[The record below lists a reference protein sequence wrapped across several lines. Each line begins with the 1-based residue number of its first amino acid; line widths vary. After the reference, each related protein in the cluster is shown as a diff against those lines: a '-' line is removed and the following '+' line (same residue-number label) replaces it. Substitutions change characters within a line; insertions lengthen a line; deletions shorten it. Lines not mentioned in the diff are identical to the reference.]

1 MPKIL
6 VSVQADQFSTEHIRQ
21 LEAILRHNYRKHVGT
36 SRPTVI
42 WCQIPQGQCY
52 TNYRLSRSSLVTME
66 CDNDFPQERRE
77 AMLHACAQ
85 DWVTV
90 TGQDT
95 HEVMLSLLERDLFS
109 RAVQANQ
116 QRLSTFGRIRFNGH
130 VCRSLLSA
138 RWRKGV
144 LSFSPNL

>member
-6 VSVQADQFSTEHIRQ
+6 ASVQADQFSTEHIRQ
-21 LEAILRHNYRKHVGT
+21 LEAVLRHNYLKYVGKT
-36 SRPTVI
+36 KPTVI
-42 WCQIPQGQCY
+42 WCKIPDGQCY
-52 TNYRLSRSSLVTME
+52 TNYQLSRSSLVSIE
-66 CDNDFPQERRE
+66 CENDFPQERRE
-77 AMLHACAQ
+77 AMLHACAK

-95 HEVMLSLLERDLFS
+95 HEVMLSLLEHDLFN

-116 QRLSTFGRIRFNGH
+116 QRLSTFGRIRFNWH
-130 VCRSLLSA
+130 VIRSLMSA
-138 RWRKGV
+138 KWRKGF